1 MMRHVIWTLVLA
13 LMSSLFLQVPRA
25 YAQTVGA
32 SNEVQTPVSEDVEQP
47 RLAPNLVSSDEIDVE
62 ALARE
67 FGLPERILMPLI
79 DKEQLELLLLPLTE
93 QQLAQASAAWQ
104 LIVQDQTSDVVDAT
118 LKVGDAEGETA
129 DLFRER
135 VAELA
140 ETRRHMFDNFVVVLN
155 SWQKK
160 GGNEEEINKYRAYRS
175 SIIID
180 ELRKADAETLGQR
193 ILKWATA
200 RDGGIEVAIDAVV
213 IVGSLLGL
221 VFLARIIR
229 ALTRRWLGRIGGLSS
244 LLAVFLAG
252 TLYWLTLVI
261 GLALVL
267 SILGIDVTPLFALI
281 GGISFILAFAMQE
294 TIANFFSGLMIML
307 NKPFD
312 EGDYIDLEGL
322 ASGTVKQTTL
332 ISTTIA
338 TIDNK
343 IISIPNNRVWNS
355 VITNVS
361 ASATRRV
368 DMVFGISYSDS
379 IETAI
384 ALLTEMVKS
393 HPLVLASPEPVIC
406 VGELADSSVN
416 ILCRPWSKNEDYWAL
431 YWDMQQLVKERFEA
445 EGISIPFPQRS
456 VHIENTNPKLAPSD
470 GE

>member
-1 MMRHVIWTLVLA
+1 MRRVIGLLA
-13 LMSSLFLQVPRA
+13 FGLISFLHFDVSDALAQTQDSSSGAQSSL
-25 YAQTVGA
+25 
-32 SNEVQTPVSEDVEQP
+32 SEEVEQVGSAI
-47 RLAPNLVSSDEIDVE
+47 LLTASGEIDIE
-62 ALARE
+62 ALAQE
-67 FGLPERILMPLI
+67 FGLPERILTPLV
-79 DKEQLELLLLPLTE
+79 DTEQLELLLLPLTE
-93 QQLAQASAAWQ
+93 EQLARASAAWQ
-104 LIVQDQTSDVVDAT
+104 RIVQEQTSDVVDAT
-118 LKVGDAEGETA
+118 LKVAEAEGETA

-140 ETRRHMFDNFVVVLN
+140 EARRHMFDNFVVVLN

-193 ILKWATA
+193 MLKWATA
-200 RDGGIEVAIDAVV
+200 RDGGIEVAIDVVV
-213 IVGSLLGL
+213 IVGSLVGL
-221 VFLARIIR
+221 VFLARVIR
-229 ALTRRWLGRIGGLSS
+229 ALTRRWMRRVEGLSS
-244 LLAVFLAG
+244 LLAVFLSG
-252 TLYWLTLVI
+252 TLYWLTLII

-267 SILGIDVTPLFALI
+267 SVLGIDVTPLFALI
-281 GGISFILAFAMQE
+281 GGVSFILAFAMQE

-322 ASGTVKQTTL
+322 ASGTVKQTNL

-379 IETAI
+379 IEDAI
-384 ALLTEMVKS
+384 ALLKELVEA
-393 HPLVLASPEPVIC
+393 HPLVLEAPEPVIC
-406 VGELADSSVN
+406 VGELAESSVN
-416 ILCRPWSKNEDYWAL
+416 ILCRPWSKNEDYWTL
-431 YWDMQQLVKERFEA
+431 YWDMQQLVKERFDA

-456 VHIENTNPKLAPSD
+456 VHIESTHPELATSD
-470 GE
+470 QL